1 MTFLWLLKKK
11 KGKKKKRKS
20 KRWRLDCNKIKKSQ
34 QSTRNWSHNQ
44 TLSSFIRIFFPARFI
59 HNTWRERERE
69 PIKARINGMR
79 SEMRRDGRYRE
90 NYVAK
95 VAGDVAEL
103 LRRNIDAA
111 ARHVFQPNW
120 WLLIKRKL
128 TSSLSLTQERWWRIE
143 ER

>member
-1 MTFLWLLKKK
+1 MTVTKSRNPSKARETDHTIKHLALLSGSFFLRGLYIIL
-11 KGKKKKRKS
+11 GE
-20 KRWRLDCNKIKKSQ
+20 
-34 QSTRNWSHNQ
+34 
-44 TLSSFIRIFFPARFI
+44 
-59 HNTWRERERE
+59 RERERE

-111 ARHVFQPNW
+111 ARHVFQPN
-120 WLLIKRKL
+120 
-128 TSSLSLTQERWWRIE
+128 
-143 ER
+143 